1 MLSNLERVGSV
12 FLLAVCW
19 KDRGGLIGPFGS
31 MDASF
36 QGKLSGEET
45 RRFNNLGVETRLENS
60 LPLIFGFLLFLSAAE
75 L

>member
-12 FLLAVCW
+12 FLLAVRW

>member
-1 MLSNLERVGSV
+1 MLRNLERVGSV
-12 FLLAVCW
+12 FLLAVHW

-31 MDASF
+31 MDVSF

-45 RRFNNLGVETRLENS
+45 RRFNNLGVETRLEDL
-60 LPLIFGFLLFLSAAE
+60 LPLIFRFLLFCSAAK